1 MAAALLREEGSN
13 MIRPAMISVNVDGT
27 TVKVDEGASILQAVK
42 AAAGKVPTLCFLK
55 GISEVGACRIC
66 LVEVEGQDAL
76 VASCNTP
83 ARDGMVVKT
92 NSARVRRA
100 RKKNLELVLAHHDAA
115 CTTCVRNTN
124 CELQSLAFEM
134 GISSACESAAAGVS
148 CAPAP
153 AAGSWPCDFP
163 LVRDRGKCISC
174 QRCIQVCSKMQAT
187 GVWTL
192 AGIGAGAQISVSGGR
207 DITET
212 DCTLCGQC
220 ITHCPVGALRERSD
234 IDRVQN
240 ALDDD
245 SLICF
250 IQIAPAVRTACG
262 RALGLSDEEATV
274 ERLGEALRAMG
285 FDYVF
290 DTSFSADLTIMEEGS
305 ELLERLKGEDA
316 SSLPLLTSCCP
327 GWVRFVKARYPHMA
341 KHLSTAKSPQ
351 QMFGA
356 IAKTYWAE
364 KLGVDPQR
372 LFCVSIMPCVAKKH
386 ECDLEGMESNSGV
399 RDVDAVLT
407 TRELERMIRSSC
419 IDVTRLKDRPLD
431 APLGESSGAGVIFG
445 SSGGVMEAAL
455 RSVAFMVTG
464 KNPDPDAFREIRG
477 QRAWREAE
485 FSFGETALHIAIVNG
500 LARAQELM
508 EALQIGEVSYDFVEV
523 MACPGGCVGGGG
535 QPICPGKEMALP
547 RSETLRALD
556 AKNKVRFSHENA
568 SVLECY
574 EEYLGKPLGEKAHKL
589 LHSNHEDWSM
599 PHV

>member
-1 MAAALLREEGSN
+1 
-13 MIRPAMISVNVDGT
+13 MIRPAMITVNVDGT
-27 TVKVDEGASILQAVK
+27 TVKVEEGSNILQAVK
-42 AAAGKVPTLCFLK
+42 AAGGKVPTLCFLK
-55 GISEVGACRIC
+55 GVSEVGACRIC

-92 NSARVRRA
+92 NTARIRRA
-100 RKKNLELVLAHHDAA
+100 RKKNLELVLAHHDAS
-115 CTTCVRNTN
+115 CTTCVRNMS
-124 CELQSLAFEM
+124 CELQSLAFDM
-134 GISSACESAAAGVS
+134 GISSDCRPAASAS
-148 CAPAP
+148 CAPMP
-153 AAGSWPCDFP
+153 AAGSWPSDFP

-174 QRCIQVCSKMQAT
+174 QRCIQVCSKVQAT

-207 DITET
+207 DITAT
-212 DCTLCGQC
+212 SCTLCGQC
-220 ITHCPVGALRERSD
+220 ITHCPVGALRERD
-234 IDRVQN
+234 DVDRVQN

-250 IQIAPAVRTACG
+250 AQIAPAVRTACG
-262 RALGLSDEEATV
+262 RALGLSDEQATV

-305 ELLERLKGEDA
+305 ELLERLNSKDA
-316 SSLPLLTSCCP
+316 SVLPLLTSCCP

-386 ECDLEGMESNSGV
+386 ECDLEGMESIPGV

-419 IDVTRLKDRPLD
+419 IDVGRLKDRPLD

-455 RSVAFMVTG
+455 RSVAFLVTG

-485 FSFGETALHIAIVNG
+485 FSFGETTLRIAIVNG

-508 EALQIGEVSYDFVEV
+508 EALQIGEVSYDFIEV

-535 QPICPGKEMALP
+535 QPICPGEEMALP

-556 AKNKVRFSHENA
+556 AKNKIRFSHENP
-568 SVLECY
+568 SVLKCY
-574 EEYLGKPLGEKAHKL
+574 DEYLGKPLSEKAHRL